1 MTHYTKKVLTE
12 LAYLAVMTICCL
24 AFVLIAQELEKK
36 PKTQPKANLTT
47 IYNFNPKTNKHE
59 SKN

>member
-1 MTHYTKKVLTE
+1 MNHYTKKVLTE

-24 AFVLIAQELEKK
+24 AFVLIAQYIENK

-47 IYNFNPKTNKHE
+47 IYNFNPKTI
-59 SKN
+59 KNENNN